1 MADWKVGADR
11 DLPIVERDSWDGDAV
26 KGRIFAWAGFDGDEP
41 DGAKARRCFLVYDAD
56 EPTLRGSYKLPFA
69 DIIEGAPK
77 AVDAGLQAAASR
89 LPGTDIPEDVKSR
102 ARAVLDAYF
111 ARIPSAG
118 LRASEGGADVGAGL
132 MTFMVSEPVEG
143 KLYFGGEPLGARQRV
158 ALLERIAAGE
168 VIQGVAFDAIVFV
181 PGDNHNHFYF
191 RDEDLWAFAVSFA
204 ERPFLRDHDEYR
216 IESRDGTVRRSGLVD
231 GGFRQTIE
239 LTTERGIKS
248 FAEGQIDRFSIGW
261 FFSGI
266 TCSICGASW
275 YECDHRWGQEYT
287 DEDGNRQVCGLI
299 FEKPRG
305 KETSAV
311 NVPAVEGTRILA
323 QLSAQKEEVLSMGE
337 NQVVVEVVE
346 EVTPAVV
353 PVVQPVVAQP
363 VAARPVAQPTAQP
376 DDAWA
381 SFFRDQAMDIALR
394 SSGLPVSMQESV
406 RLQMDGQATPARL
419 ETAIEQHKVMLAA
432 LQQDQVVT
440 GMGRS
445 LDGGVVV
452 SVRAP
457 MQAMADAVDWIFGV
471 PGAKLPPPELRQ
483 ISRVYHIL
491 TGDFDWHGVFRGD
504 QAQLAAAD
512 STTLTGLATNAMNKV
527 IVNLWDGLMMYRWF
541 EPLVTVQPHDGSTHD
556 MQWIQFGGIS
566 NLSKVS
572 EGGVYT
578 EKVVAD
584 SKEADSFQKYG
595 NYVGITLEMIRKS
608 EIAKIQAV
616 SKALAVAAVRTRS
629 AAIAAIFTTAS
640 GLGPT
645 LDQDSVA
652 LFNAASHG
660 NLATTAWSWAG
671 WKAARLE
678 CAVQT
683 ELGSAKRQ
691 GLWPMY
697 CIVPFD
703 LYDEA
708 LITFGYG
715 AGPQGKPGTSDY
727 DVNPYAQDRPGDPRP
742 RVVPVPDWTDAYKWA
757 YLADP
762 MLAPVIQMSYAQATG
777 GGVHPTPELF
787 SVASPD
793 AGLMFSNDVMPIKV
807 RDWFAYGVATWRGI
821 GKRNATS

>member
-1 MADWKVGADR
+1 MASWKVGADR
-11 DLPIVERDSWDGDAV
+11 DLQIVERDSWDGDAV
-26 KGRIFAWAGFDGDEP
+26 KARIFSWAGFDGDNP
-41 DGAKARRCFLVYDAD
+41 QPSKARRCFLAYDAD
-56 EPTLRGSYKLPFA
+56 EPENEGSYKLPFA
-69 DIIEGAPK
+69 DVLDGEPK

-89 LPGTDIPEDVKSR
+89 LPGTDIPDDVRSE
-102 ARAVLDAYF
+102 ARAVLDTYF
-111 ARIPSAG
+111 ARIEGDSKATAG
-118 LRASEGGADVGAGL
+118 GMS
-132 MTFMVSEPVEG
+132 FMVSEPVEG
-143 KLYFGGEPLGARQRV
+143 KLFFGGELFGADQRV
-158 ALLERIAAGE
+158 ALLEKLRAGE
-168 VIQGVAFDAIVFV
+168 AVQSVAFDAVVFV

-191 RDEDLWAFAVSFA
+191 RDEELPAFAASFGG
-204 ERPFLRDHDEYR
+204 RPFLRDHDEYR
-216 IESRDGTVRRSGLVD
+216 IESRDGTVRRSGLVE

-239 LTTERGIKS
+239 LTTARGIKS

-266 TCSICGASW
+266 TCSICGEPW
-275 YECDHRWGQEYT
+275 MECSHQWGREYA
-287 DEDGNRQVCGLI
+287 DEDGNNRQICGLI

-323 QLSAQKEEVLSMGE
+323 QLAAQKEEVLDMDKK
-337 NQVVVEVVE
+337 QVVVEVVE
-346 EVTPAVV
+346 EVTVQ

-363 VAARPVAQPTAQP
+363 VVVQPTAQP
-376 DDAWA
+376 DEAWTR
-381 SFFRDQAMDIALR
+381 FFRDQAMDIALR
-394 SSGLPVSMQESV
+394 GSGLPVSMQESV
-406 RLQMDGQATPARL
+406 RLQLDGQATPARL
-419 ETAIEQHKVMLAA
+419 ETAIAQHKAMLAA
-432 LQQDQVVT
+432 LQQDTVVT
-440 GMGRS
+440 GMGRP

-471 PGAKLPPPELRQ
+471 PGAKLPSPELRQ
-483 ISRVYHIL
+483 IGRVYHLL
-491 TGDFDWHGVFRGD
+491 TGDFEWHGVFRPD

-527 IVNLWDGLMMYRWF
+527 IVNLWDGLLMYRWF
-541 EPLVTVQPHDGSTHD
+541 EPLVVVQAHDGSTQP

-566 NLSKVS
+566 NLSTVS
-572 EGGVYT
+572 EGGAYT
-578 EKVVAD
+578 EKTVAD
-584 SKEADSFQKYG
+584 SKEADAFQKYG

-629 AAIAAIFTTAS
+629 AAIAGIFTVNT
-640 GLGPT
+640 GVGPT
-645 LDQDSVA
+645 LDQDSKA
-652 LFNAASHG
+652 LFHTDHG
-660 NLATTAWSWAG
+660 NLATTAFSWAA

-678 CAVQT
+678 CAAQA

-691 GLWPMY
+691 GLWPLY
-697 CIVPFD
+697 CITPFD
-703 LYDEA
+703 LYDDM
-708 LITFGYG
+708 LVIFGYG

-742 RVVPVPDWTDAYKWA
+742 RVIPVPDWTDAYKWA

-762 MLAPVIQMSYAQATG
+762 LLAPVIQMSYAQAPG
-777 GGVHPTPELF
+777 GGVHPMPELF

-793 AGLMFSNDVMPIKV
+793 AGLMFSNDVMPIKI
-807 RDWFAYGVATWRGI
+807 RDWWAYGVATWRGI